1 MIGIISDQ
9 MSTIEYERRIIYGIP
24 VNVIKGATKV
34 ESCDIYTWNDKP
46 ILFGKYD
53 YGTNDIRIVE
63 GFTESKEAIALL
75 QAWRSSQIPRSRAD
89 IRTGR

>member
-1 MIGIISDQ
+1 

-34 ESCDIYTWNDKP
+34 ETCDIYTWNDKP